1 MTSTISSKK
10 HKKIK
15 AMLCLL
21 ILIIALLA
29 AFLAYM
35 LSGNGDWI
43 TQTSYLQSTEE
54 IYYMEAGIL
63 YNALEFRDGEDFAV
77 TYDFDNPEYP
87 ELKSKYGIEATAGEG
102 TELDKAKALMNE
114 YSGRLR
120 HKSDYDNHVEMNALA
135 LLEYSLDNKKQGI
148 NCRAKAQILNEMCL
162 VLGICSRKVWI
173 CPNSVYDTDCHVVNE
188 VWDSSLNKWVMLDIT
203 NNYYWVDESGTPL
216 SVLEIREHIAN
227 QKFCTPVSSANPL
240 DTLDKLTNLEK
251 SLNRNY
257 ENFLYIAKNMVFMKY
272 CGENTV
278 GEGGEFYSL
287 VPEAITY
294 DTRCMLI
301 SRESIEASPVR

>member
-1 MTSTISSKK
+1 MS
-10 HKKIK
+10 KKIK
-15 AMLCLL
+15 ATICLL
-21 ILIIALLA
+21 ILIIALLI
-29 AFLAYM
+29 AFSAYM
-35 LSGNGDWI
+35 LTGNGDWI
-43 TQTSYLQSTEE
+43 TQTSYLQSTDE

-77 TYDFDNPEYP
+77 TYDFYNEEYP
-87 ELKSKYGIEATAGEG
+87 ELLSKYGVKETAGDG
-102 TELDKAKALMNE
+102 TEFEKASALMNE

-162 VLGICSRKVWI
+162 ALGIYSRKGWI

-203 NNYYWVDESGTPL
+203 NNYYWVDESGAPL
-216 SVLEIREHIAN
+216 SVLEIREHIAK
-227 QKFCTPVSSANPL
+227 QEFCTPVSSG
-240 DTLDKLTNLEK
+240 DKLDNLEK

-257 ENFLYIAKNMVFMKY
+257 DNFLFIAKNMVYMQY
-272 CGENTV
+272 CDENTV
-278 GEGGEFYSL
+278 GEGTKFYSL
-287 VPEAITY
+287 VPTAVTF
-294 DTRCMLI
+294 DAGFLLI
-301 SRESIEASPVR
+301 LKETVEVPPQ

>member
-1 MTSTISSKK
+1 MSNTNSAKK
-10 HKKIK
+10 HKKVK
-15 AMLCLL
+15 AIFCLL
-21 ILIIALLA
+21 VIIIALLT
-29 AFLAYM
+29 AFSAYI

-43 TQTSYLQSTEE
+43 IQTSYLQSTEE

-63 YNALEFRDGEDFAV
+63 YNALEFRGGEDFGI
-77 TYDFDNPEYP
+77 TYDFDNAEYP
-87 ELKSKYGIEATAGEG
+87 ELLSKYGVEKTAGDG

-135 LLEYSLDNKKQGI
+135 LLQYSLDNKKQGI

-162 VLGICSRKVWI
+162 ALGIYSRKVWI
-173 CPNSVYDTDCHVVNE
+173 CPNSVYDSDCHVVNE

-227 QKFCTPVSSANPL
+227 QKFCTPVSPADPL
-240 DTLDKLTNLEK
+240 DTLDELDNLEK

-257 ENFLYIAKNMVFMKY
+257 DNFLYIAKNMVYMKY
-272 CGENTV
+272 CGDNTV
-278 GEGGEFYSL
+278 GEGEEFYSL
-287 VPEAITY
+287 VPKAVTF
-294 DTRCMLI
+294 DTRCMMI
-301 SRESIEASPVR
+301 SKETIEASPVG